1 MIDNNLLTRNSGDNG
16 DNSIPL
22 DNNEDKNDMNLL
34 KLEEL
39 ISKYPELEKDLGW
52 TKEELTVFYEGKLLL
67 GEERS
72 EGGKSVLYVS
82 EDSLKRLVEYHKSL
96 DDLKNEFENSG
107 D

>member
-1 MIDNNLLTRNSGDNG
+1 MIDNNLLIRNSGDNG

-39 ISKYPELEKDLGW
+39 ISKYPELKKDLGW
-52 TKEELTVFYEGKLLL
+52 TKEELEAFYEGKLLF
-67 GEERS
+67 GEEKS
-72 EGGKSVLYVS
+72 EGGRSVLYVS
-82 EDSLKRLVEYHKSL
+82 EDSLKRLVEYRKL
-96 DDLKNEFENSG
+96 IDNLKNELEKSE